1 MDDLDFLPYYDGE
14 PKEKTDEEIELEL
27 DTIERSWEP

>member
-1 MDDLDFLPYYDGE
+1 MDDLDFLPFYDGE
-14 PKEKTDEEIELEL
+14 IVIKTDEEIELEL